1 MNDSN
6 RNLLFRIREWVN
18 LRIYSTKNV
27 VIKGLRYIS
36 VPLSILAFG
45 SLIYSY
51 GFSLSS
57 DKLLA
62 INYLLKATIGFYI
75 IKFLVEGFYSFSPIQ
90 YIKNSKWETLLM
102 SYMIINIFLINVF
115 DIEIISSIGKSLGL
129 MQLDEFLMIFI
140 QGYFLIFVALE
151 MGKASRLLPY
161 LKLSP
166 PALLVSSFIL
176 ITSLGSL
183 FLLMPEMTKSG
194 ISMSIYEAAFT
205 SVSAVSVTG
214 LNIINVADFLSFKGK
229 VVIMILIQLGGLN
242 FIAFAS
248 IFALLANSA
257 IGTRYKSLIQ
267 VEYSSDS
274 LASSAL
280 LIRQI
285 FKFSVIFEVA
295 ATILLFFSWGDYEF
309 QKLGDKIF
317 FSVFHAI
324 SAFNNAGFTLFPE
337 GLSHP
342 LLSQNI
348 PFLLIM
354 SITIILGGLGFGAI
368 HDLFSYR
375 AFLMRRR
382 NPWKHLKVNS
392 KIALYSTI
400 ALIIFGSVSYALL
413 ENEYILEGFKIVKQ
427 SFFAFTQIAIGR
439 TAGFNIVEVAN
450 LTLPTLL
457 ILIFLMFIGGASGS
471 TAGGIKTSTFTLV
484 LLNALATIRG
494 RKRVE
499 VFKHTIPME
508 MLNLALSVFLFTLG
522 GVLLGIFFLSI
533 TDGHLGLTRLAFEQV
548 SAFCTVGLSMGITSD
563 LSEVG
568 KIILMI
574 SMLIGRIGTVTLA
587 FALTRRKKESH
598 DYTYP
603 KAQVQVG

>member
-1 MNDSN
+1 MSDSN
-6 RNLLFRIREWVN
+6 RKILLIIREWIN
-18 LRIYSTKNV
+18 LRIYSSKSV
-27 VIKGLRYIS
+27 VIKLFRYLS
-36 VPLSILAFG
+36 VPLSITAIA
-45 SLIYSY
+45 SLVYSH
-51 GFSLSS
+51 GFSLSE
-57 DKLLA
+57 DEILLVNC
-62 INYLLKATIGFYI
+62 ILKSTIGFYI
-75 IKFLVEGFYSFSPIQ
+75 IKYLVELFYSFSPQ
-90 YIKNSKWETLLM
+90 DYIRNSKWESGLIV
-102 SYMIINIFLINVF
+102 YMTINILCINIFN
-115 DIEIISSIGKSLGL
+115 IEIISSVGNYLGIE
-129 MQLDEFLMIFI
+129 QLDQFMMLFI
-140 QGYFLIFVALE
+140 QGYFLVFVALE
-151 MGKASRLLPY
+151 MGKASRLLPF

-166 PALLVSSFIL
+166 PALLVSSFLI

-194 ISMSIYEAAFT
+194 VGMSIYEASFT

-214 LNIINVADFLSFKGK
+214 LNIINIAEFLSFKGK
-229 VVIMILIQLGGLN
+229 IVVMILIQLGGLN

-248 IFALLANSA
+248 IFALLANSR

-274 LASSAL
+274 LESSAM

-285 FKFSVIFEVA
+285 FRFSIIFEIA
-295 ATILLFFSWGDYEF
+295 ATVLLFFSWGDYEF
-309 QKLGDKIF
+309 EQIGDKIF

-337 GLSHP
+337 GLAHP
-342 LLSQNI
+342 LISQNI
-348 PFLLIM
+348 SFMTIM
-354 SITIILGGLGFGAI
+354 AATIVLGGLGFGTI

-375 AFLMRRR
+375 AVLMRRK

-392 KIALYSTI
+392 KISFYSTI
-400 ALIIFGSVSYALL
+400 VLILVGSLFYGLL
-413 ENEYILEGFKIVKQ
+413 ENKEILDGLKIGSQ
-427 SFFAFTQIAIGR
+427 SFLSFIQITIGR
-439 TAGFNIVEVAN
+439 TAGFNIMEIGDLA
-450 LTLPTLL
+450 LPTLL
-457 ILIFLMFIGGASGS
+457 VLIILMFIGGASGS

-484 LLNALATIRG
+484 LMNAISTIRG

-499 VFKHTIPME
+499 LFKHTIPVE

-522 GVLLGIFFLSI
+522 GVLLGIFLLTI
-533 TDGHLGLTRLAFEQV
+533 TDGHLGLIRIVFEQV
-548 SAFCTVGLSMGITSD
+548 SAFCTVGLSMGITSE
-563 LSEVG
+563 LSSAG

>member
-1 MNDSN
+1 MNESN

-166 PALLVSSFIL
+166 PALLVSSFII

-295 ATILLFFSWGDYEF
+295 ATVLLFFSWGDYEF

-375 AFLMRRR
+375 AFIMRRR

-413 ENEYILEGFKIVKQ
+413 ENEYMLEGFKIVKQ

>member
-90 YIKNSKWETLLM
+90 YIKNSKWETFLM

-129 MQLDEFLMIFI
+129 MQLEEFLMIFI

-151 MGKASRLLPY
+151 MGKASRLIPY

-166 PALLVSSFIL
+166 PALLVSSFII

-295 ATILLFFSWGDYEF
+295 TTILLFFSWGDYEF

-499 VFKHTIPME
+499 VFKHTIPMQ

>member
-166 PALLVSSFIL
+166 PALLVSSFII

-295 ATILLFFSWGDYEF
+295 TTILLFFSWGDYEF

-375 AFLMRRR
+375 AFLVRRR

-499 VFKHTIPME
+499 VFKHTIPMQ

>member
-90 YIKNSKWETLLM
+90 YIKNSKWETFLM

-166 PALLVSSFIL
+166 PALLVSSFII

-295 ATILLFFSWGDYEF
+295 TTILLFFSWGDYEF

-375 AFLMRRR
+375 AFLVRRR

-499 VFKHTIPME
+499 VFKHTIPMQ

>member
-166 PALLVSSFIL
+166 PALLVSSFII

-400 ALIIFGSVSYALL
+400 ALIIFGSVSYSLL

-499 VFKHTIPME
+499 AFKHTIPME

>member
-36 VPLSILAFG
+36 IPLSILAFG

-90 YIKNSKWETLLM
+90 YIKNSKWETFLM

-166 PALLVSSFIL
+166 PALLVSSFII

-295 ATILLFFSWGDYEF
+295 TTILLFFSWGDYEF

-375 AFLMRRR
+375 AFLVRRR

-499 VFKHTIPME
+499 VFKHTIPMQ

>member
-400 ALIIFGSVSYALL
+400 ALLIFGSVSYALL

>member
-129 MQLDEFLMIFI
+129 MQLEEFLMIFI

-151 MGKASRLLPY
+151 MGKASRLIPY

-166 PALLVSSFIL
+166 PALLVSSFII

>member
-115 DIEIISSIGKSLGL
+115 DIEIISSLGKSLGL

-413 ENEYILEGFKIVKQ
+413 ENEYVLEGFKIVKQ

>member
-27 VIKGLRYIS
+27 VIKGLRYVS

-413 ENEYILEGFKIVKQ
+413 ENEYVLEGFKIVKQ

>member
-1 MNDSN
+1 VNESN

-166 PALLVSSFIL
+166 PALLVSSFII

>member
-90 YIKNSKWETLLM
+90 YIKNSKWETFLM

-129 MQLDEFLMIFI
+129 MQLEEFLMIFI

-151 MGKASRLLPY
+151 MGKASRLIPY

-166 PALLVSSFIL
+166 PALLVSSFII

-499 VFKHTIPME
+499 VFKHTIPMQ

>member
-90 YIKNSKWETLLM
+90 YIKNSKWETFLM

-166 PALLVSSFIL
+166 PALLVSSFII

-295 ATILLFFSWGDYEF
+295 TTILLFFSWGDYEF

-375 AFLMRRR
+375 AFLVRRR

>member
-1 MNDSN
+1 
-6 RNLLFRIREWVN
+6 
-18 LRIYSTKNV
+18 
-27 VIKGLRYIS
+27 
-36 VPLSILAFG
+36 
-45 SLIYSY
+45 
-51 GFSLSS
+51 
-57 DKLLA
+57 
-62 INYLLKATIGFYI
+62 
-75 IKFLVEGFYSFSPIQ
+75 
-90 YIKNSKWETLLM
+90 
-102 SYMIINIFLINVF
+102 
-115 DIEIISSIGKSLGL
+115 
-129 MQLDEFLMIFI
+129 
-140 QGYFLIFVALE
+140 
-151 MGKASRLLPY
+151 
-161 LKLSP
+161 
-166 PALLVSSFIL
+166 
-176 ITSLGSL
+176 
-183 FLLMPEMTKSG
+183 
-194 ISMSIYEAAFT
+194 
-205 SVSAVSVTG
+205 
-214 LNIINVADFLSFKGK
+214 
-229 VVIMILIQLGGLN
+229 
-242 FIAFAS
+242 
-248 IFALLANSA
+248 
-257 IGTRYKSLIQ
+257 
-267 VEYSSDS
+267 
-274 LASSAL
+274 
-280 LIRQI
+280 
-285 FKFSVIFEVA
+285 
-295 ATILLFFSWGDYEF
+295 
-309 QKLGDKIF
+309 
-317 FSVFHAI
+317 
-324 SAFNNAGFTLFPE
+324 
-337 GLSHP
+337 
-342 LLSQNI
+342 
-348 PFLLIM
+348 M

-375 AFLMRRR
+375 AFLVRRR

-499 VFKHTIPME
+499 VFKHTIPMQ

>member
-90 YIKNSKWETLLM
+90 YIKNSKWETFLM

-166 PALLVSSFIL
+166 PALLVSSFII

-295 ATILLFFSWGDYEF
+295 TTILLFFSWGDYEF

-499 VFKHTIPME
+499 VFKHTIPMQ

>member
-1 MNDSN
+1 VNDSN

-90 YIKNSKWETLLM
+90 YIKNSKWETFLM

-166 PALLVSSFIL
+166 PALLVSSFII

-295 ATILLFFSWGDYEF
+295 TTILLFFSWGDYEF

-375 AFLMRRR
+375 AFLVRRR

-499 VFKHTIPME
+499 VFKHTIPMQ

>member
-1 MNDSN
+1 MNESN

-166 PALLVSSFIL
+166 PALLVSSFII

>member
-129 MQLDEFLMIFI
+129 MQLEEFLMIFI

-151 MGKASRLLPY
+151 MGKASRLIPY

-166 PALLVSSFIL
+166 PALLVSSFII

-309 QKLGDKIF
+309 QELGDKIF

>member
-90 YIKNSKWETLLM
+90 YIKNSKWETFLM

-166 PALLVSSFIL
+166 PALLVSSFII

-295 ATILLFFSWGDYEF
+295 TTILLFFSWGDYEF

>member
-129 MQLDEFLMIFI
+129 MQLEEFLMIFI

-151 MGKASRLLPY
+151 MGKASRLIPY

-166 PALLVSSFIL
+166 PALLVSSFII

-499 VFKHTIPME
+499 VFKHTIPMQ

>member
-1 MNDSN
+1 VNDSN

-90 YIKNSKWETLLM
+90 YIKNSKWETFLM

-166 PALLVSSFIL
+166 PALLVSSFII

-375 AFLMRRR
+375 AFIMRRR

-400 ALIIFGSVSYALL
+400 ALIIFGSVFYALL
-413 ENEYILEGFKIVKQ
+413 EDEYILEGFKIVKQ

-522 GVLLGIFFLSI
+522 GVLLGIFLLSI
-533 TDGHLGLTRLAFEQV
+533 TDGHLGLIRLAFEQV

>member
-57 DKLLA
+57 DKLLI

-166 PALLVSSFIL
+166 PALLVSSFII

-375 AFLMRRR
+375 AFLVRRR

-499 VFKHTIPME
+499 VFKHTIPMQ

>member
-6 RNLLFRIREWVN
+6 RKILFIIREWIN
-18 LRIYSTKNV
+18 LRIYSSKPI
-27 VIKGLRYIS
+27 VIKLFRYLS
-36 VPLSILAFG
+36 VPLSITAVA
-45 SLIYSY
+45 SLIYSH
-51 GFSLSS
+51 GFSLSKDES
-57 DKLLA
+57 IV
-62 INYLLKATIGFYI
+62 INLLLKSTIGFYI
-75 IKFLVEGFYSFSPIQ
+75 FKFIVELFYSFSPLK
-90 YIKNSKWETLLM
+90 YIKNSKWESGLIV
-102 SYMIINIFLINVF
+102 YMTINILCINLF
-115 DIEIISSIGKSLGL
+115 NIEIVSSLGTQL
-129 MQLDEFLMIFI
+129 GLKQLDQFMMLLI
-140 QGYFLIFVALE
+140 QGYFLVFVALE
-151 MGKASRLLPY
+151 TGKASRLLPY

-166 PALLVSSFIL
+166 PALLVSSFLI
-176 ITSLGSL
+176 ITSLGTL

-194 ISMSIYEAAFT
+194 VGMSIYEASFT

-229 VVIMILIQLGGLN
+229 IMVMILIQLGGLN

-248 IFALLANSA
+248 IFALLANSR

-274 LASSAL
+274 LESSAL

-285 FKFSVIFEVA
+285 FRFSFIFEIG

-309 QKLGDKIF
+309 EQIGDRIF
-317 FSVFHAI
+317 FSIFHAI
-324 SAFNNAGFTLFPE
+324 SAFNNAGFTLFSE
-337 GLSHP
+337 GMAHP
-342 LLSQNI
+342 LISQNLSFI
-348 PFLLIM
+348 SIM
-354 SITIILGGLGFGAI
+354 AATIVLGGLGFGTI

-375 AFLMRRR
+375 AVLIRRK

-392 KIALYSTI
+392 KISLYSTI
-400 ALIIFGSVSYALL
+400 VLILFGSLIYGLL
-413 ENEYILEGFKIVKQ
+413 ENKELLDGLKIGGQAFV
-427 SFFAFTQIAIGR
+427 SFIQVTIGR
-439 TAGFNIVEVAN
+439 TAGFNIIEIGELA
-450 LTLPTLL
+450 LPTLL
-457 ILIFLMFIGGASGS
+457 ILLFLMFIGGASGS

-484 LLNALATIRG
+484 LVNAISTIRG

-499 VFKHTIPME
+499 LFKHTIPVE

-522 GVLLGIFFLSI
+522 GVLLGIFLLTI
-533 TDGHLGLTRLAFEQV
+533 TDGHLGLTRIIFEQV
-548 SAFCTVGLSMGITSD
+548 SAFCTVGLSMGITSE
-563 LSEVG
+563 LSSAG

>member
-413 ENEYILEGFKIVKQ
+413 ENEYVLEGFKIVKQ

>member
-129 MQLDEFLMIFI
+129 MQLEEFLMIFI

-151 MGKASRLLPY
+151 MGKASRLIPY

-166 PALLVSSFIL
+166 PALLVSSFII

-295 ATILLFFSWGDYEF
+295 TTILLFFSWGDYEF

-375 AFLMRRR
+375 AFLVRRR

>member
-166 PALLVSSFIL
+166 PALLVSSFII

-214 LNIINVADFLSFKGK
+214 LNIINVADF
-229 VVIMILIQLGGLN
+229 
-242 FIAFAS
+242 
-248 IFALLANSA
+248 
-257 IGTRYKSLIQ
+257 
-267 VEYSSDS
+267 
-274 LASSAL
+274 
-280 LIRQI
+280 
-285 FKFSVIFEVA
+285 
-295 ATILLFFSWGDYEF
+295 
-309 QKLGDKIF
+309 
-317 FSVFHAI
+317 
-324 SAFNNAGFTLFPE
+324 
-337 GLSHP
+337 
-342 LLSQNI
+342 
-348 PFLLIM
+348 
-354 SITIILGGLGFGAI
+354 
-368 HDLFSYR
+368 
-375 AFLMRRR
+375 
-382 NPWKHLKVNS
+382 
-392 KIALYSTI
+392 
-400 ALIIFGSVSYALL
+400 
-413 ENEYILEGFKIVKQ
+413 
-427 SFFAFTQIAIGR
+427 
-439 TAGFNIVEVAN
+439 
-450 LTLPTLL
+450 
-457 ILIFLMFIGGASGS
+457 
-471 TAGGIKTSTFTLV
+471 
-484 LLNALATIRG
+484 
-494 RKRVE
+494 
-499 VFKHTIPME
+499 
-508 MLNLALSVFLFTLG
+508 
-522 GVLLGIFFLSI
+522 
-533 TDGHLGLTRLAFEQV
+533 
-548 SAFCTVGLSMGITSD
+548 
-563 LSEVG
+563 
-568 KIILMI
+568 
-574 SMLIGRIGTVTLA
+574 
-587 FALTRRKKESH
+587 
-598 DYTYP
+598 
-603 KAQVQVG
+603 

>member
-151 MGKASRLLPY
+151 MGKASRLLPH

-166 PALLVSSFIL
+166 PALLVSSFII

-400 ALIIFGSVSYALL
+400 TLIIFGSVSYALL

>member
-166 PALLVSSFIL
+166 PALLVSSFII

-375 AFLMRRR
+375 AFLVRRR

-499 VFKHTIPME
+499 VFKHTIPMQ

>member
-90 YIKNSKWETLLM
+90 YIKNSKWETFLM

-166 PALLVSSFIL
+166 PALLVSSFII

>member
-90 YIKNSKWETLLM
+90 YIKNSKWETFLM

-129 MQLDEFLMIFI
+129 MQLEEFLMIFI

-151 MGKASRLLPY
+151 MGKASRLIPY

-166 PALLVSSFIL
+166 PALLVSSFII

>member
-102 SYMIINIFLINVF
+102 SYMIINIFLINVY

>member
-342 LLSQNI
+342 LLSENI